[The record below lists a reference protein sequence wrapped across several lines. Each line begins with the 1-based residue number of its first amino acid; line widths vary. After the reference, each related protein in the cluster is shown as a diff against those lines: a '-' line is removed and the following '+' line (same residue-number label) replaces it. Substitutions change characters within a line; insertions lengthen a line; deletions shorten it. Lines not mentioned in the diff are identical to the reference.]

1 MFDRVDFEVSL
12 TALVDGPSLPNSP
25 AQERSRPSLIAAS
38 FAMGHFR
45 HDSVISSSEGSS
57 ESTGF
62 SLINASPT
70 PNPSSGRPLRHSLAR
85 YSQDRHPLHRA
96 SHQARPTSEQSSS
109 PSEQGPSP
117 NDSTCLSLV
126 ASSRSTQLSISSIT
140 SSPCPVPRNRR
151 VPMLTTQQRAPPLQ
165 PSFRFPPQGD
175 KAVSTESAK
184 LHRTDVQYEAS
195 KVEARTPLEIASPV
209 EFPSREAKGKL
220 FSRLSSADAKV
231 TLSNR

>member
-12 TALVDGPSLPNSP
+12 TALVDGPSLPSSP
-25 AQERSRPSLIAAS
+25 AQERSRPSIVAAS
-38 FAMGHFR
+38 FALGHLR

-62 SLINASPT
+62 SLVNASPT

-85 YSQDRHPLHRA
+85 YSQDRHSLNRPSYH
-96 SHQARPTSEQSSS
+96 ARPRSSS
-109 PSEQGPSP
+109 SSEQGPSP
-117 NDSTCLSLV
+117 NDSTNLSLV

-165 PSFRFPPQGD
+165 PSFRFPPEGD
-175 KAVSTESAK
+175 KAATIKAAQLS
-184 LHRTDVQYEAS
+184 RMDV
-195 KVEARTPLEIASPV
+195 PLEEPEIESTTPPEIESSV
-209 EFPSREAKGKL
+209 EFPLREAKGEL
-220 FSRLSSADAKV
+220 FSQSFLCHR
-231 TLSNR
+231 